1 MEFQL
6 RDFVQMKTLFWF
18 LLGPLYL
25 IQYSKIVLYIY
36 SMCPF
41 TLKYICFYFSKLQK
55 SSNDNKMFQ
64 RDMDNRNISQRK
76 INQINTQSELFTL
89 ITMVSSPSGY
99 ATQTRPFQYVTMF
112 LLTVVWTWFIAFVT
126 IYSSITPLIIVQ

>member
-18 LLGPLYL
+18 VLGPLYL
-25 IQYSKIVLYIY
+25 IQYSKIVLHIY

-41 TLKYICFYFSKLQK
+41 TLKYICFYFLKLQK

-99 ATQTRPFQYVTMF
+99 TTQTRPFQYVTMF